1 MMLRLHEVDLRDGRR
16 LLDVDR
22 GGQEATQDLL
32 VPGRAI
38 ILRNEHWIIVAC
50 KIPMVLLKNLR
61 QQGRGGLDLCLPLF
75 HEVIL
80 R

>member
-1 MMLRLHEVDLRDGRR
+1 MMLRLHEVDLRDRGR
-16 LLDVDR
+16 LLNVDR

-38 ILRNEHWIIVAC
+38 VLRNEHWVIVAC
-50 KIPMVLLKNLR
+50 KIPMVLLENLR
-61 QQGRGGLDLCLPLF
+61 QHGRGSLDLCLPLF

>member
-1 MMLRLHEVDLRDGRR
+1 MMLRLHEVDLRDRGR
-16 LLDVDR
+16 LLNVDR
-22 GGQEATQDLL
+22 GGQEATQYLL

-38 ILRNEHWIIVAC
+38 ILRNEHWVIVAH
-50 KIPMVLLKNLR
+50 KIPMVLLENLR
-61 QQGRGGLDLCLPLF
+61 QQGRGSLDLCLPLF